1 MTAGSRR
8 ARAGARA
15 DGPRR
20 TPKGMHDVLWPE
32 SARWEDAVARFA
44 DLVEGAG
51 YGLDRHP
58 DPRARRRVPAAA
70 SARAARSSARRCTS
84 SRTAT
89 AS

>member
-1 MTAGSRR
+1 MSRGIVR
-8 ARAGARA
+8 ARTRLAAA
-15 DGPRR
+15 AR

-32 SARWEDAVARFA
+32 SARWEGTVARFA
-44 DLVEGAG
+44 ALVEGAG
-51 YGLDRHP
+51 YGLTDH
-58 DPRARRRVPAAA
+58 ARSSSTPASSCAA